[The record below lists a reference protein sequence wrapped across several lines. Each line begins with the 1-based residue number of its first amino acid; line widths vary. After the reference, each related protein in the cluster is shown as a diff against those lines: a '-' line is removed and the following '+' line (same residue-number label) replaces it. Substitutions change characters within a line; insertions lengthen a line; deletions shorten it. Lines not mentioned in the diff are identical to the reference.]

1 MGERVSIEDFMK
13 LELRIARVLSAERIK
28 GSDKLLKLTL
38 SLGNEE
44 RTVVAG
50 IAKYYSPDELIGKKI
65 LIVAN
70 LKPRKIFGIE
80 SQGMVVALQDGESL
94 SLLVPDKDVM
104 EGTRAS

>member
-13 LELRIARVLSAERIK
+13 LELRIAKVLSAERIK
-28 GSDKLLKLTL
+28 GSDKLLNLTL